1 MLLHKFRKSKRGFS
15 TVIAVVLSLVIL
27 VVIVANVVLW
37 SYTMSQVDWEKAEED
52 VRIIEVTRA
61 TNATWF
67 TFQNEGGVT
76 VQLVSLWI
84 DNATQHSRYDLNLFI
99 NAGDTL
105 LYVRNGTNIP
115 SEALVKVV
123 TARGNIAVYSV
134 KVST

>member
-1 MLLHKFRKSKRGFS
+1 
-15 TVIAVVLSLVIL
+15 
-27 VVIVANVVLW
+27 
-37 SYTMSQVDWEKAEED
+37 MSQVDWEKAEED